1 MNFQSFLYQEHTAV
15 SYKTKDICL
24 FAAILIG
31 GMMLRFW
38 GLGNVGLHG
47 DEETMAMPT
56 MQILKSG
63 QPILPSGLFYPR
75 GLGQLYLM
83 ALSVMGFGESEWA
96 FRFPSAVVGTLG
108 VVVAFF
114 LGRRFLPPKW
124 NLLFVLVIAL
134 YPSMIII
141 SQTAR
146 MYIFVSTFLM
156 LFAILIFRWE
166 VRKTWKSLVAAVIA
180 MLVSI
185 QFHQLAIFCSFLFFF
200 PFLKRP
206 SAKSLIQGAAGFSV
220 TAGAF
225 MLFRRWVNLQ
235 YGISYVQTLSLP
247 SGGLFHASGL
257 SHGLTSSG
265 FIMLLCIIVVAVT
278 AMRHQ
283 SKSRAFLLAN
293 ALLAGAVVV
302 CWLGQYF
309 AGSILFTCASILYL
323 RDSKLKSFLWVVCI
337 LPPLLG
343 LMFGIQFHELARAAD
358 GASGTARILKILA
371 GTPSPLVLITF
382 FSELPLASLL
392 YIAVLACAMVQVA
405 KGASLPDHFLLFV
418 LSVGMP
424 LLGIGFFKNR
434 IPNRYLFQLLPFII
448 LCCISGVAWL
458 LQIEALRRPLYGSRY
473 SLGLL
478 FSVLLLMFINP
489 VELSKSI
496 NPGYDR
502 FPDHKGAAEYIRGLD
517 RHPEDVIMAEDVL
530 QQTFYLGKVDY
541 WLRSLDDAGF
551 FVKDIDGVLLDNYT
565 HTPLI
570 GSGAELKNILEHENR
585 GAVYIVGSGETATYK
600 NYYLGNGIIDVMSR
614 YPYEIVYQGRDHKT
628 MIWRYSPPGKSATC
642 SVLNISE

>member
-1 MNFQSFLYQEHTAV
+1 MHLDV
-15 SYKTKDICL
+15 STYVYRETISSEYSKKKYWWL
-24 FAAILIG
+24 AAIVIV
-31 GMMLRFW
+31 GMAFRFW

-83 ALSVMGFGESEWA
+83 ALSVMGFGASEWA
-96 FRFPSAVVGTLG
+96 FRFPSAVAGTLG

-134 YPSMIII
+134 YPSMIIM

-146 MYIFVSTFLM
+146 MYIFLSSFLM

-166 VRKTWKSLVAAVIA
+166 VRETWKSLVAAVIA

-206 SAKSLIQGAAGFSV
+206 SAKSLIQGVAGFSV

-235 YGISYVQTLSLP
+235 YGTSYAQTLSM
-247 SGGLFHASGL
+247 SSAGLFSVSGL
-257 SHGLTSSG
+257 PHGLMPTG
-265 FIMLLCIIVVAVT
+265 MLALFCIIVVAVT
-278 AMRHQ
+278 VIRHQ
-283 SKSRAFLLAN
+283 PKSRAFLLAN
-293 ALLAGAVVV
+293 VLLVGATVA
-302 CWLGQYF
+302 CFLGQYF
-309 AGSILFTCASILYL
+309 SGSILFTCGSVIYL
-323 RDSKLKSFLWVVCI
+323 RDSNLKSFLRVGCI
-337 LPPLLG
+337 LAPLMG
-343 LMFGIQFHELARAAD
+343 LMLGIQFYELVRTSD
-358 GASGTARILKILA
+358 GVSGTARILNILA

-392 YIAVLACAMVQVA
+392 YIAVLVCAVVQAA

-424 LLGIGFFKNR
+424 FLGIGFFKNR
-434 IPNRYLFQLLPFII
+434 IPDRYLFQLLPFFI
-448 LCCISGVAWL
+448 LCCISGVVWL
-458 LQIEALRRPLYGSRY
+458 LQFEVLRRSLYRFRY
-473 SLGLL
+473 AYGLL
-478 FSVLLLMFINP
+478 FPVLLLIFINP
-489 VELSKSI
+489 FELSKNI
-496 NPGYDR
+496 NPGYGR
-502 FPDHKGAAEYIRGLD
+502 FPDHKGAADYIRGLD

-541 WLRSLDDAGF
+541 WLRSKDDAGF

-565 HTPLI
+565 HTPLV
-570 GSGAELKNILEHENR
+570 GTGAELKNILEDGNR
-585 GAVYIVGSGETATYK
+585 GDVYIIGSGETATSRD
-600 NYYLGNGIIDVMSR
+600 YYLGNGIMEVMNR
-614 YPYEIVYQGRDHKT
+614 YPYKKVYLGRDNKT
-628 MIWRYSPPGKSATC
+628 MIWRYSP
-642 SVLNISE
+642 